1 MGQVATGASLTLAD
15 VEAALD
21 ATWSRET
28 SSDPAAWSEA
38 NRAWGQCAVTALI
51 VQDYFGGSLQRG
63 EVGPISHYW
72 NVLSSGEQADLTLRQ
87 FPDGTEVANVA
98 TRTREYVLSHIETAR
113 RYRKLA
119 RRVDQRLRGRMLAA
133 S

>member
-1 MGQVATGASLTLAD
+1 MVTALGRKQLTVSAL
-15 VEAALD
+15 EAAL
-21 ATWSRET
+21 ANAWVRET
-28 SSDPAAWSEA
+28 SADPASWTED

-63 EVGPISHYW
+63 EVGAISHYW
-72 NVLSSGEQADLTLRQ
+72 NLLPSGEEADFTLRQ
-87 FPDGTEVANVA
+87 FPEGTEISNVA
-98 TRTREYVLSHIETAR
+98 TRTREYVLSHLETAR

-119 RRVDQRLRGRMLAA
+119 RRVDQRLRDRMLAA